1 VTAARQRMS
10 ARDYKHAG
18 RSRSSS
24 FDIRQYQQFGIGLAA
39 GLAVA
44 LVVWLYDHR
53 AQPAAADELA
63 EVTAPAERAGKTAAK
78 QSAAAETAEDPASDY
93 AFYDML
99 PKFEVTVP
107 ERDLGVRRD
116 LPTQPITAPGAYV
129 LQVAS
134 SRNRPDAER
143 LVEKLAKLGIEA
155 GIQHVSIDADEWHRV
170 RIGPISELAKL
181 NATRKTLRAADIDA
195 IIYRVGD

>member
-1 VTAARQRMS
+1 VNAARQRMS
-10 ARDYKHAG
+10 ARDYKNAG
-18 RSRSSS
+18 RARSG
-24 FDIRQYQQFGIGLAA
+24 FDLRQYQQFGIGFAS
-39 GLAVA
+39 GLALA
-44 LVVWLYDHR
+44 LLVWLYFER
-53 AQPAAADELA
+53 VPPEAADALA
-63 EVTAPAERAGKTAAK
+63 EVAAPEELTDKAAAK
-78 QSAAAETAEDPASDY
+78 ESAAAETAEDPATDY

-107 ERDLGVRRD
+107 ERDLGVRHD
-116 LPTQPITAPGAYV
+116 LPTQPVTAPGAYV

-143 LVEKLAKLGIEA
+143 LVEKLAKLGIAA
-155 GIQHVSIDADEWHRV
+155 GIQHVSIDDDEWHRV
-170 RIGPISELAKL
+170 RIGPISDLARL

>member
-1 VTAARQRMS
+1 MNAARQRIS
-10 ARDYKHAG
+10 ARDYKNTG
-18 RSRSSS
+18 RARNSID
-24 FDIRQYQQFGIGLAA
+24 FRQYQQFGIGFAS
-39 GLAVA
+39 GLALA
-44 LVVWLYDHR
+44 LLVWLYFER
-53 AQPAAADELA
+53 VQPEAADALA
-63 EVTAPAERAGKTAAK
+63 EVAAPEELTDKAAAK
-78 QSAAAETAEDPASDY
+78 ESAAAETAEDPATDY

-107 ERDLGVRRD
+107 ERDLGVRHD
-116 LPTQPITAPGAYV
+116 LPTQPVTAPGAYV

-143 LVEKLAKLGIEA
+143 LVEKLAKLGIAA

-170 RIGPISELAKL
+170 RIGPISDLARL

>member
-1 VTAARQRMS
+1 MS
-10 ARDYKHAG
+10 ARDYKNARHT
-18 RSRSSS
+18 RSSLD
-24 FDIRQYQQFGIGLAA
+24 FRQYQQFGIGLAA

-44 LVVWLYDHR
+44 VGVWLYDHR
-53 AQPAAADELA
+53 AQPAVVDELA
-63 EVTAPAERAGKTAAK
+63 AVTAPAERANKTAAK
-78 QSAAAETAEDPASDY
+78 QSAAAETADDPASDY

-116 LPTQPITAPGAYV
+116 LPAQPITAAGAYV

-155 GIQHVSIDADEWHRV
+155 SIQHVSIDADEWHRV
-170 RIGPISELAKL
+170 RVGPISDLAKL
-181 NATRKTLRAADIDA
+181 NATRKTLRTADIDA
-195 IIYRVGD
+195 VIYRVGD

>member
-1 VTAARQRMS
+1 MS
-10 ARDYKHAG
+10 ARDYKNAA
-18 RSRSSS
+18 RTRTS

-53 AQPAAADELA
+53 AQPAATDELA
-63 EVTAPAERAGKTAAK
+63 EVTAPADRAGKAAAK
-78 QSAAAETAEDPASDY
+78 QSAAAETAEDPATDY

-107 ERDLGVRRD
+107 ELDHGARRD
-116 LPTQPITAPGAYV
+116 LPTQPITARGAYV
-129 LQVAS
+129 LQVGS
-134 SRNRPDAER
+134 YLDQPDAAVR
-143 LVEKLAKLGIEA
+143 MKEKLAKLGIEA
-155 GIQHVSIDADEWHRV
+155 SVQQVTIDADEWHRV
-170 RIGPISELAKL
+170 RIGPINDLAIL